1 MATDVILPALGI
13 AQDTGKII
21 EWLKAEGDEVAQG
34 EPLVVIET
42 DKAVVDLEAPAS
54 GMLTQVSA
62 VAGDEVP
69 VAQVIAVII
78 SPEEAMRS
86 RSTSSPPE
94 FMAVP
99 APLDSPTASSQSALH
114 SAPATGAS
122 PTSAL
127 VRNGRRAASP
137 KARRMATES
146 GVNIAAIA

>member
-21 EWLKAEGDEVAQG
+21 EWLRSEGDEITQG

-54 GMLTQVSA
+54 GVLTQVSA

-78 SPEEAMRS
+78 SPEEAMRP
-86 RSTSSPPE
+86 RSTSPTE
-94 FMAVP
+94 FMAGP
-99 APLDSPTASSQSALH
+99 APVDFTAEARQTAAQAAPAIGAAPSSAL
-114 SAPATGAS
+114 A
-122 PTSAL
+122 
-127 VRNGRRAASP
+127 RNGRR
-137 KARRMATES
+137 
-146 GVNIAAIA
+146 G